1 MIYCTSILENLTLQ
15 LLKTRYCKQFAYLLA
30 IINHMSAP
38 IIERFDHPT
47 LQSHWQPLLIGNGQ
61 LRCDASQ
68 LICTVGPSA
77 ENAYHDAQIYDYAHL
92 RRRDYLWRPPLKMTV
107 RAWASHPVEELRG
120 TAGFGFWNQP
130 FMPTGKDLPR
140 LPRAVWF
147 FFGSPPNNMALAKD
161 VPGYGWKVATFDAQ
175 NPAFFALLPFAPLG
189 FLLMRNRAICQRTW
203 PIAQKAIGVS
213 EKLLTV
219 DIATPHTYELIW
231 RPNSVDFSVDGESVH
246 HAPCAPRGPLG
257 FIAWID
263 NQYAIVTPQGR
274 FGYGFISLPHEQSL
288 TLDSIEIQPLEET

>member
-1 MIYCTSILENLTLQ
+1 MT
-15 LLKTRYCKQFAYLLA
+15 
-30 IINHMSAP
+30 AP
-38 IIERFDHPT
+38 IFEHFDQST

-61 LRCDASQ
+61 LKLRDSQ
-68 LICTVGPSA
+68 LICTVGSA
-77 ENAYHDAQIYDYAHL
+77 TEDTYHDAQICDYAHL

-161 VPGYGWKVATFDAQ
+161 VPGYGWKAATFDAQ
-175 NPAFFALLPFAPLG
+175 SLSFFAMLPLAPLG
-189 FLLMRNRAICQRTW
+189 FLLMRSRAIYQRAW

-219 DIATPHTYELIW
+219 DIATPHTYELVW
-231 RPNSVDFSVDGESVH
+231 RQNSVDFSVDGEKVH
-246 HAPCAPRGPLG
+246 HAPSAPRGPLG

-274 FGYGFISLPHEQSL
+274 LGFGFIALPHEQSL
-288 TLDSIEIQPLEET
+288 TLDSIEIQPLEESQ